1 MIKRILSIF
10 SILLAVSLLAACA
23 SEPSLKS
30 TRWQLIQ
37 LNGQAALDGVT
48 VTLNLEDDTLGG
60 SDGCNTY
67 GGSYTSKGSAFKTG
81 SDIFSTMM
89 YCSDT
94 INNQAT
100 AYYAALN
107 QAASFTLQDQALSLL
122 DATGTVLAVF
132 TMHNQ

>member
-23 SEPSLKS
+23 SAPNLKS
-30 TRWQLIQ
+30 TRWQLTQ
-37 LNGQAALDGVT
+37 LNGQPALEGVT
-48 VTLNLEDDTLGG
+48 VTLNLEEESLGG

-81 SDIFSTMM
+81 GDFFSTMM

-94 INNQAT
+94 INSQAT
-100 AYYAALN
+100 AYYTALD
-107 QAASFTLQDQALSLL
+107 QATSFTLQDNTLSLM
-122 DATGTVLAVF
+122 DAGGTVLAVF
-132 TMHNQ
+132 TTYIQ